1 MTPRMWLLVLFSFSA
16 LLVIQLADRDHSPVV
31 DEPIAQ
37 AQ

>member
-1 MTPRMWLLVLFSFSA
+1 MWLLVLFSFTA
-16 LLVIQLADRDHSPVV
+16 LLVIQLADHDRSATV